1 MSLSV
6 KVAATVGITS
16 GAVVAMV
23 EFALQ
28 AAAVQPAGLTGN
40 PIVDGLIGGAGVSLL
55 TIGIYKNKV
64 DQLKEDVR
72 EIKQDVRELRQHLMG
87 DK

>member
-1 MSLSV
+1 MSISL
-6 KVAATVGITS
+6 KVAATLGLTVGAT
-16 GAVVAMV
+16 VAMI
-23 EFALQ
+23 EFAAQ
-28 AAAVQPAGLTGN
+28 AAGATQQGLTGN
-40 PIVDGLIGGAGVSLL
+40 PIVDGLLGGAGVSLL
-55 TIGIYKNKV
+55 TVGIYKNKV